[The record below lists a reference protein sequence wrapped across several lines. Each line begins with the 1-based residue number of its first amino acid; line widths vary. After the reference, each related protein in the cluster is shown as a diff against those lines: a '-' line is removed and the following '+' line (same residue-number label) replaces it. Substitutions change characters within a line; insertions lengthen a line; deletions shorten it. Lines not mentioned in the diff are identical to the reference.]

1 VLRRTLLLT
10 VPVFSVAGVL
20 ASCARPASRATR
32 MNLRV
37 SASTH
42 LSMCPFYVAYELGY
56 FSDAGFDVELVKD
69 MGTPQSLPL
78 LAGGKLDAGFA
89 GLVPAVVNAVAR
101 GARLRLVAGRELISL
116 SCGTAGT
123 VFVSRKVF
131 PQGARSMRQLKG
143 ARIGVSDSSPRTTF
157 WLDTLL
163 QHEGMRLS
171 DVMARKM
178 PYNEE
183 VAALHAGGIDAFV
196 SPETDLNAELRSLGL
211 LAGPSVAALLPN
223 FQYSYIVFGRRLLEG
238 RVDTGARF
246 LHAYFRGAGDFL
258 GGRTPRFLDD
268 YANQNNLDAKL
279 LRQACRAT
287 FERDGT
293 IHMDDLRRYAQW
305 MAEHNLCP
313 ANADVAAFVDT
324 RFLEAARTMKST

>member
-1 VLRRTLLLT
+1 
-10 VPVFSVAGVL
+10 
-20 ASCARPASRATR
+20 
-32 MNLRV
+32 
-37 SASTH
+37 
-42 LSMCPFYVAYELGY
+42 MCPFYVAYESGY
-56 FSDAGFDVELVKD
+56 FADAGFDVELVKD

-101 GARLRLVAGRELISL
+101 GARLRLVAGRELISS

-171 DVMARKM
+171 DVMVRKM

-183 VAALHAGGIDAFV
+183 VAALHVGGIDAFV
-196 SPETDLNAELRSLGL
+196 SPETDLNTELRTLGL
-211 LAGPSVAALLPN
+211 LAGPSVAPLLPN

-238 RVDTGARF
+238 RVETGAR
-246 LHAYFRGAGDFL
+246 LLQAYLQGAGDFL
-258 GGRTPRFLDD
+258 NGRTPRFLDD
-268 YANQNNLDAKL
+268 YAKQNNLDAKL

-293 IHMDDLRRYAQW
+293 IHLNDLRRYTQW
-305 MAEHNLCP
+305 MAAHNLCP
-313 ANADVAAFVDT
+313 ANVDAAAFVDT
-324 RFLEAARTMKST
+324 RFLEAARTIKST